1 MKPKKRPQSPFKD
14 ERSAD
19 VTLWIADGAAV
30 DADARVAADIEVSI
44 GRTNSRR
51 GVGFIVGSAGDCHSL
66 NPARRDNGQTS
77 FVLDRDQVAE
87 LIRYLRVQLG
97 RLKRPLGRKTDSIM
111 FTRMTSPRVR
121 LDMELLEAAR
131 KLHPGWHFEG
141 DDNDENWSWEDDA
154 PDGAKLLKWFER
166 THPRKA
172 QRIKRNFT
180 KRLWEGQL

>member
-1 MKPKKRPQSPFKD
+1 
-14 ERSAD
+14 
-19 VTLWIADGAAV
+19 
-30 DADARVAADIEVSI
+30 
-44 GRTNSRR
+44 
-51 GVGFIVGSAGDCHSL
+51 
-66 NPARRDNGQTS
+66 
-77 FVLDRDQVAE
+77 
-87 LIRYLRVQLG
+87 
-97 RLKRPLGRKTDSIM
+97 M